1 MRSTTTFSILFWIYA
16 KRTKNNLAPLYARIT
31 VDGKKL
37 NISLKRRIDINL
49 WNPQKQKVKGTG
61 KYSRGLN
68 QYLDEVHSK
77 LFQCYQEL
85 RADDSRITPQ
95 VIKSKFLGDEK
106 VGHYTLKDIIEYHN
120 NKMFHKLQYNTS
132 RLYLISQKYI
142 LLFLKREYKVDDI
155 ELADLDYQ
163 FILNFENFLRGH
175 KPNHYQ
181 KKIGNN
187 AVMNH
192 IQRLRKMITL
202 AYNIEWIDKDP
213 FRKFKQKLVP
223 THRGF
228 LTAKELKDLE
238 ELKVESE
245 RLKVVKDMFIFSC
258 YTGISY
264 ADLMLLTKKS
274 VVLGLDNSYW
284 IITQRQKTG
293 NAIKIP
299 LLSKAL
305 DLIKRYMNDK
315 RSMINGT
322 LFPKISNQKLNAYL
336 KEIAEPAGIQKNLT
350 FHMARHTFATTV
362 TLTNGVPIETISKM
376 LGHTKLATTQIYAKV
391 IERKVSDDMQMLR
404 EKLELDN
411 QVGVRELE
419 NGSNWK

>member
-31 VDGKKL
+31 VDKKKL

-49 WNPQKQKVKGTG
+49 WNPQKQRVKGTG

-85 RADDSRITPQ
+85 RADDSRITAQ

-142 LLFLKREYKVDDI
+142 LLFLKRDYKVDDI

-187 AVMNH
+187 AVMKH

-245 RLKVVKDMFIFSC
+245 RLKVVKDMFVFSC

-264 ADLMLLTKKS
+264 ADLMPLTKKS

-305 DLIKRYMNDK
+305 NLITSYMNDK
-315 RSMINGT
+315 RSLINGT
-322 LFPKISNQKLNAYL
+322 LFPKISNQKLNSYL
-336 KEIAEPAGIQKNLT
+336 KEIATPAGIQKNLT

-391 IERKVSDDMQMLR
+391 IERKVSDDMQLLR
-404 EKLELDN
+404 EKLEKK
-411 QVGVRELE
+411 VEIG
-419 NGSNWK
+419 K

>member
-31 VDGKKL
+31 VDKKKL

-49 WNPQKQKVKGTG
+49 WNPQKQRVKGTG

-142 LLFLKREYKVDDI
+142 LLFLKREYNVEDI

-187 AVMNH
+187 AVMKH

-202 AYNIEWIDKDP
+202 AYNIEWIEKDP

-305 DLIKRYMNDK
+305 NLITSYMNDK
-315 RSMINGT
+315 RSLINGT
-322 LFPKISNQKLNAYL
+322 LFPKISNQKLNSYL
-336 KEIAEPAGIQKNLT
+336 KEIAAPAGIQKNLT

-391 IERKVSDDMQMLR
+391 IERKVSDDMQLLR
-404 EKLELDN
+404 EKLEVDN
-411 QVGVRELE
+411 EVGVPELK
-419 NGSNWK
+419 N

>member
-31 VDGKKL
+31 VDKKKL

-49 WNPQKQKVKGTG
+49 WNPQKQRVKGTG

-68 QYLDEVHSK
+68 QYLDEVHSR

-142 LLFLKREYKVDDI
+142 LLFLKREYNVEDI

-187 AVMNH
+187 AVMKH

-202 AYNIEWIDKDP
+202 AYNIEWIEKDP

-305 DLIKRYMNDK
+305 NLITSYVNDK
-315 RSMINGT
+315 RSLINGT
-322 LFPKISNQKLNAYL
+322 LFPKISNQKLNSYL
-336 KEIAEPAGIQKNLT
+336 KEIAAPAGIQKNLT

-391 IERKVSDDMQMLR
+391 IERKVSDDMQLLR
-404 EKLELDN
+404 EKLEVDN
-411 QVGVRELE
+411 EVGVPELK
-419 NGSNWK
+419 N